1 MSTLKTTLTGY
12 AGYRGREGH
21 WAFLLHRIT
30 GLGVVLF
37 LTIHI
42 IDIALVYFHPKGF
55 LDVLALYQTTLFGIG
70 EIALIFCVFFH
81 GVNGLRIAY
90 FDMFKPGLWSI
101 EMQRKTTRTTL
112 IIAIVLW
119 LPAAFW
125 MVRNILLHNYGIAL
139 LGG

>member
-90 FDMFKPGLWSI
+90 FDMFKPDLWSI

-112 IIAIVLW
+112 IIAIILW

-125 MVRNILLHNYGIAL
+125 MVRNILLHNYGIVL

>member
-21 WAFLLHRIT
+21 WSFLLHRIT

-42 IDIALVYFHPKGF
+42 IDISFVYFQPALF
-55 LDVLALYQTTLFGIG
+55 LEALALYQTTLFGIG

-90 FDMFKPGLWSI
+90 FDMFKPGMWSI
-101 EMQRKTTRTTL
+101 EMQRKTTRATL
-112 IIAIVLW
+112 IISIILW

-125 MVRNILLHNYGIAL
+125 MVRNILLHNYGIVL
-139 LGG
+139 FGG